1 LTLATKSAKI
11 LLPASRRGGAGPTR
25 GDAVKRLILWLGLV
39 AVVGAVIGP
48 SALAAKPTLERVEV
62 NDLGVADPFLSD
74 VCGVPVTIDVVG
86 HVIIRTFDGSGGPE
100 QVLTLN
106 LEITAHAGDNTY
118 RARDVGGDVT
128 RVAPDGTVI
137 VMIIGQVP
145 FAFTGVLK
153 LNAETGEAILEPQ
166 HSLED
171 RVDDA
176 CAALT
181 A

>member
-1 LTLATKSAKI
+1 M
-11 LLPASRRGGAGPTR
+11 
-25 GDAVKRLILWLGLV
+25 KRLILWLGLV

-62 NDLGVADPFLSD
+62 SDLGVADPFLSD
-74 VCGVPVTIDVVG
+74 ACGVPVTLDIVG

-106 LEITAHAGDNTY
+106 LELTAHAGDNVY
-118 RARDVGGDVT
+118 RMRDVGADIV

-137 VMIIGQVP
+137 LMIVGQVP
-145 FAFTGVLK
+145 FGFTGVLK
-153 LNAETGEAILEPQ
+153 LNPETGEAILEPQ

>member
-1 LTLATKSAKI
+1 M
-11 LLPASRRGGAGPTR
+11 
-25 GDAVKRLILWLGLV
+25 KRLILWLGLV
-39 AVVGAVIGP
+39 AVVGALIGP

-62 NDLGVADPFLSD
+62 NDLGVVDPFLSSA
-74 VCGVPVTIDVVG
+74 CGVPVTIDIVG

-100 QVLTLN
+100 RLQTLN
-106 LEITAHAGDNTY
+106 LVITAHAGDNVY
-118 RARDVGGDVT
+118 RVRDVGADLT

-137 VMIIGQVP
+137 LMIIGQVP
-145 FAFTGVLK
+145 FGFTGVLK

-166 HSLED
+166 HSLEE
-171 RVDDA
+171 RVEDA

>member
-1 LTLATKSAKI
+1 M
-11 LLPASRRGGAGPTR
+11 
-25 GDAVKRLILWLGLV
+25 KRLILWLGLV
-39 AVVGAVIGP
+39 AVVGALIGP

-62 NDLGVADPFLSD
+62 NDLGVADPFLSS

-100 QVLTLN
+100 ELQTLN
-106 LEITAHAGDNTY
+106 LTITAHAGDNEY
-118 RARDVGGDVT
+118 RVRDVGADLN

-137 VMIIGQVP
+137 LMIIGQIP
-145 FAFTGVLK
+145 FGFTGVLK

-166 HSLED
+166 HSLEE

>member
-1 LTLATKSAKI
+1 
-11 LLPASRRGGAGPTR
+11 
-25 GDAVKRLILWLGLV
+25 VKRLILWLGLV
-39 AVVGAVIGP
+39 AVVGALIGP

-62 NDLGVADPFLSD
+62 NDLGVVDPFLSSA
-74 VCGVPVTIDVVG
+74 CGVPVTIDIVG

-100 QVLTLN
+100 RLQTLN
-106 LEITAHAGDNTY
+106 LVVTAHAGDNVY
-118 RARDVGGDVT
+118 RVRDVGADLT

-137 VMIIGQVP
+137 LMIIGQVP
-145 FAFTGVLK
+145 FGFTGVLK

-166 HSLED
+166 HSLEE
-171 RVDDA
+171 RVEDA